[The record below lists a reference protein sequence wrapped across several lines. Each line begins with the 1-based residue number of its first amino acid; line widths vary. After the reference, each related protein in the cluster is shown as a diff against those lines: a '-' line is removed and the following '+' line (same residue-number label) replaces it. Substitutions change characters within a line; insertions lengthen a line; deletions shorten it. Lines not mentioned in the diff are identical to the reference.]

1 MSCGIHALTI
11 PEYVCMLPIDA
22 TSMGGGGEVVG
33 KQRIQRTQ
41 HILKA

>member
-22 TSMGGGGEVVG
+22 TSMGGGEVVG